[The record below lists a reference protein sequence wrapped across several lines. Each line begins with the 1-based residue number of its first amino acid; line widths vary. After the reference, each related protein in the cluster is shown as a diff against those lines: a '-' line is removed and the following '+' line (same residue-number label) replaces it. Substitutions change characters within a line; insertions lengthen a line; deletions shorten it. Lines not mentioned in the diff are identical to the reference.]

1 MSSLK
6 FLVEGE
12 DLLGDERRARA
23 HGPHSHVNALAG
35 GRRPLHR
42 VVVDDLRHLGV
53 EGGQGG
59 IVDAIVVDEDDA
71 VNAAPAVEVEVIG
84 EQKGCRVEVKS
95 SEAVENLSPKILLS
109 SLH

>member
-6 FLVEGE
+6 FLVDGE

-23 HGPHSHVNALAG
+23 NGPQRHVDALAG

-71 VNAAPAVEVEVIG
+71 VKAAPAVEVIG

>member
-6 FLVEGE
+6 FLVDGE

-23 HGPHSHVNALAG
+23 HGPHSHVNVLAG

-71 VNAAPAVEVEVIG
+71 VKAAPAAEVIIG

>member
-1 MSSLK
+1 MVSSLK
-6 FLVEGE
+6 FLVDGE

-23 HGPHSHVNALAG
+23 HGPHSHVNALAC

-59 IVDAIVVDEDDA
+59 IVNAIVVDEDDA
-71 VNAAPAVEVEVIG
+71 VNAAPAVEVIG

>member
-6 FLVEGE
+6 FLVDGE

-23 HGPHSHVNALAG
+23 HGPHSQVNALAG

-71 VNAAPAVEVEVIG
+71 VKAAPATAEVIG